1 MISLRHVGS
10 WARETFWLLPAVC
23 VAAAILLS
31 LLLPNVHLPAGR
43 SLLFAGGPESARSVL
58 SSITSAM
65 ITMTGLVFSVTIV
78 ALQLAA
84 GQFSSR
90 IMRDFLSDRVVQVT
104 FGTFV
109 ATFTY
114 AIIMQGSV
122 LGVTGGSNPVVPQVG
137 MTVAFALV
145 MVSIALF
152 VVYINRIAN
161 SIRVANIVTR
171 IGVRTR
177 ATIDIRYPT
186 QASAQACPTPIGPPS
201 RYVTAP
207 RPGVI
212 VSVNE
217 QALVDL
223 AARGRS
229 VLVLVPRIGDY
240 LPTGAR
246 IFAVHGD
253 APGDEMLLRHVA
265 FDTERTYEQDVAF
278 GFRELVDVAERA
290 LSPAVNDPTTAA
302 QAIDVLH
309 DLLRRIGQRPPP
321 GRHHLD
327 RAGQLRL
334 LADRYTFS
342 DLLELALEEIAH
354 YGFHDVQTPRRL
366 QALLIDLQ
374 GCALPEYQPA
384 ITHWRAALGSPPQ
397 TH

>member
-1 MISLRHVGS
+1 MISVRHIGS
-10 WARETFWLLPAVC
+10 WARDSFWLLPAICV
-23 VAAAILLS
+23 VAAVVLGLV
-31 LLLPNVHLPAGR
+31 LPNAHLPTGG

-122 LGVTGGSNPVVPQVG
+122 TGITGGRDPVVPQLG

-161 SIRVANIVTR
+161 SIRIANIVTR

-177 ATIDIRYPT
+177 ATIEVRYPSRAPR
-186 QASAQACPTPIGPPS
+186 QEWAAPSGPPS

-207 RPGVI
+207 KSGVI
-212 VSVNE
+212 VSINE
-217 QALVDL
+217 QELVEL
-223 AARGRS
+223 AARAGS
-229 VLVLVPRIGDY
+229 VLVLVPRIGDF
-240 LPTGAR
+240 LPAGAR
-246 IFAVHGD
+246 IFALHGSGPSDD
-253 APGDEMLLRHVA
+253 ALLRHVA
-265 FDTERTYEQDVAF
+265 FDTERTYEQDAAF
-278 GFRELVDVAERA
+278 GFRELVDIAERA

-302 QAIDVLH
+302 QAIDILH
-309 DLLRRIGQRPPP
+309 DLLRRISQRPPP
-321 GRHHLD
+321 AGHHLD
-327 RAGQLRL
+327 RSGQLRL
-334 LADRYTFS
+334 LAVRYTFS
-342 DLLELALEEIAH
+342 DLLDLALEEIAH
-354 YGFHDVQTPRRL
+354 YGAHDIQTPRRL
-366 QALLIDLQ
+366 RNLLVDLQ
-374 GCALPEYQPA
+374 DCALPQYQSA
-384 ITHWRAALGSPPQ
+384 ITRWTDTLAPPSQ